1 MLTWG
6 ILFPAP
12 ANPNTGYRGSA
23 RLVPGTSLEAA
34 ICSPFLLWRAPYATV
49 HADNTA
55 TQTNGVTFELARA
68 VPVEVS

>member
-1 MLTWG
+1 V
-6 ILFPAP
+6 AP
-12 ANPNTGYRGSA
+12 HVDYRGPA
-23 RLVPGTSLEAA
+23 LLVPGISLAA
-34 ICSPFLLWRAPYATV
+34 AACSPFLFWRAPYATV

>member
-1 MLTWG
+1 MLTRR
-6 ILFPAP
+6 ILFPVP
-12 ANPNTGYRGSA
+12 ADPDTGYRGSA
-23 RLVPGTSLEAA
+23 LFVPGISLAAA
-34 ICSPFLLWRAPYATV
+34 IRSPFLFWRAPYATV